1 MCFSERGDIVLETI
15 KDFFLSTADVITSL
29 VGFGVGMITD
39 LVYVVKLCG
48 SFVLK
53 IPVLFSW
60 LPTPAVAIIVSI
72 FAVVVIY
79 KILGREG

>member
-1 MCFSERGDIVLETI
+1 MLETI
-15 KDFFLSTADVITSL
+15 KDFFLSVADVITSL
-29 VGFGVGMITD
+29 VDFVVGMITD

-53 IPVLFSW
+53 IPTLFSW
-60 LPTPAVAIIVSI
+60 LPAPAVAIIVSI

>member
-1 MCFSERGDIVLETI
+1 MLETI
-15 KDFFLSTADVITSL
+15 KNLFLSVADVITSL
-29 VGFGVGMITD
+29 VDFVVGMITD

-48 SFVLK
+48 SFALK
-53 IPVLFSW
+53 IPTLFSW

>member
-1 MCFSERGDIVLETI
+1 MLETL
-15 KDFFLSTADVITSL
+15 KNFFLGLADVITSL
-29 VGFGVGMITD
+29 IDFVVGTIQD

-48 SFVLK
+48 SFVAK
-53 IPVLFSW
+53 IPAFFSW
-60 LPTPAVAIIVSI
+60 LPGEAVALIVTI